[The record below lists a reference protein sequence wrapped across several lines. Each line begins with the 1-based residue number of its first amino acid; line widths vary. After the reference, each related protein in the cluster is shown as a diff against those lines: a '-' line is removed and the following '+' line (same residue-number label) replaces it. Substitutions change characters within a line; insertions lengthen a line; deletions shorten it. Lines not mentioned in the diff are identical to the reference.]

1 MNKIMKIMN
10 KIINIMLIACALIGC
25 EERIFDGNDK
35 IESYYIKNSLSTKI
49 SYKLIGIT
57 SERALQL
64 GYTVESEINPSTTTE
79 VYKALIGV
87 GGYEIDSIKVFD
99 NNNNLIFKGD
109 IEQIVN
115 NSTIEI
121 ISDYSS
127 KITLDINNDIFNTN

>member
-1 MNKIMKIMN
+1 MN

-25 EERIFDGNDK
+25 EERIFDGNDQ
-35 IESYYIKNSLSTKI
+35 IETYYIKNSLSTKI

>member
-1 MNKIMKIMN
+1 MKIMN

-49 SYKLIGIT
+49 SYKFIGIT